1 MQAEADEHRHD
12 QVRVHPRRHLQQTS
26 IFAKRVQR
34 VEHLDRHENAQR
46 QRARLRLSHGKVLAW
61 RAERHA
67 TSTRGAVRKAGAES
81 LPRLAL
87 TPRHQLLHRD
97 GRVAVAAQVDAHEVR
112 GRVPCRKR
120 AHRRE
125 ADVHA
130 NNHVAE
136 EHPRRDQ
143 AVVGTTRGLA
153 HDVQVRR
160 VESERRGGWAVGD
173 QINPQQLH
181 GNETLWESKR
191 RGDEDGSNLADVAA
205 DHVADESLH
214 VVVDRSS
221 LRHRGDDR
229 VEVVVRKHHV
239 ARLLRHLRAR
249 DTHCH
254 ANVREFECGRV
265 VHAVAR
271 HRRHL
276 ALVLQQLDDV
286 LLVLRLRAA
295 EHAPTVVAHQH
306 RNLLVTRKVDKL
318 AARQAVV
325 RPDLLPLFENANLL
339 RDRLRSQLVV
349 AGDDNDA
356 NASLVALRDRTLHL
370 LARRVDQTCEAAQ
383 NEVALHSLVSRNVL
397 QNLVSLVLVAA
408 IVLLEVAEARSRLVR
423 KRERTQRVARHILNS
438 LADFAL
444 RLRRQRHLLAR
455 RREHLRAP
463 INDALCGTLDV

>member
-1 MQAEADEHRHD
+1 MQAKADEHRHD

-46 QRARLRLSHGKVLAW
+46 QRARLRLAHGKVLAW

-112 GRVPCRKR
+112 GRVPCRER

-181 GNETLWESKR
+181 GNETLWESER
-191 RGDEDGSNLADVAA
+191 GGDEDGSNLADVAA

-249 DTHCH
+249 DAHCH

-271 HRRHL
+271 HRRNLAVHL
-276 ALVLQQLDDV
+276 QRLHNLDLILRRCARKDVALEHNLVQFLVCHHVELRAGVNLVVLIVGDAECAADGKS
-286 LLVLRLRAA
+286 RLR
-295 EHAPTVVAHQH
+295 VIS
-306 RNLLVTRKVDKL
+306 RNHFYRDASRRRLLNGVDALVTRWIENRHEPHHGERELSLILRHVTWFQVRD
-318 AARQAVV
+318 VV
-325 RPDLLPLFENANLL
+325 FGWNGR
-339 RDRLRSQLVV
+339 
-349 AGDDNDA
+349 G
-356 NASLVALRDRTLHL
+356 
-370 LARRVDQTCEAAQ
+370 
-383 NEVALHSLVSRNVL
+383 
-397 QNLVSLVLVAA
+397 
-408 IVLLEVAEARSRLVR
+408 
-423 KRERTQRVARHILNS
+423 TQ
-438 LADFAL
+438 
-444 RLRRQRHLLAR
+444 
-455 RREHLRAP
+455 
-463 INDALCGTLDV
+463 G